1 MTDEVNAEVKSDT
14 QAETSNEQAG
24 ETAAQA
30 NAGGA
35 VPADLQA
42 QLTKAQAEAQINLTG
57 WQRERADFANY
68 KRRIEKELKES
79 RDRGALDAITRML
92 PVVDD
97 FERALQNIPADLKD
111 HPWVSG
117 TALILKKFDKV
128 LDEFAVEIID
138 PVGQPFD
145 PHRHE
150 AIGTDASTAEI
161 ASGHVTVTLQKGYA
175 SGDRV
180 LRPALVRVA
189 G

>member
-1 MTDEVNAEVKSDT
+1 MTDEVKNGNETPAEAAPPAEAAAGNGQPAAEVDDRDR
-14 QAETSNEQAG
+14 
-24 ETAAQA
+24 
-30 NAGGA
+30 
-35 VPADLQA
+35 DLE
-42 QLTKAQAEAQINLTG
+42 LEKARVEAQINLTG

-68 KRRIEKELKES
+68 KRRTDKEMKEA
-79 RDRGALDAITRML
+79 RERGSLEAITKML
-92 PVVDD
+92 PILDD
-97 FERALQNIPADLKD
+97 FERALTNIPPELQS

-128 LDEFAVEIID
+128 LDEFAVEVID

-150 AIGTDASTAEI
+150 AIGTDASTDEI

-175 SGDRV
+175 SGERV